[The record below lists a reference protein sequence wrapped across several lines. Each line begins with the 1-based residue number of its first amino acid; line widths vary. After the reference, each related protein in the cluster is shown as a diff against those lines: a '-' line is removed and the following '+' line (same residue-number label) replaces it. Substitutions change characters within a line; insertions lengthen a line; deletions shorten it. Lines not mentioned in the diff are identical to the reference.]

1 MASDTTKIKAV
12 KVEQWPIANIIPY
25 ELNVKKHEKE
35 QVARIV
41 QAIVKSGRFD
51 VPIVV
56 DKNGVIIKG
65 HGRRLAALELGMDTV
80 PVICHRDIGPEEARA
95 MRLSDNR
102 VAISDIDTEML
113 KVELKDLD
121 QGLLAG
127 IFDAKE
133 LDFMGANLGEMNI
146 DAFVEDMDVVIA
158 EQRRDI
164 DERTERALD
173 ARVSVAKAL
182 GFKDIAAGQQ
192 IHVTR
197 LMAKAE
203 EATGLSGADAFTTYL
218 AAL

>member
-1 MASDTTKIKAV
+1 MASDPIKTP
-12 KVEQWPIANIIPY
+12 KVEHWPIENLIPY

-65 HGRRLAALELGMDTV
+65 HGRRLAALELGMKEV
-80 PVICHRDIGPEEARA
+80 PVICHRDIGPEQARA

-102 VAISDIDTEML
+102 VAVGDIDTEML
-113 KVELKDLD
+113 KVELGDLD
-121 QGLLAG
+121 QDLLSG

-133 LDFMGANLGEMNI
+133 LDFISADLGEMNL
-146 DAFVEDMDVVIA
+146 DAFVTDMDEVVS
-158 EQRRDI
+158 EQRADLA
-164 DERTERALD
+164 ERTERVAES
-173 ARVSVAKAL
+173 RVPVAKAL
-182 GFKDIAAGQQ
+182 GFKDIPASMQ
-192 IHVTR
+192 IHITR
-197 LMAKAE
+197 LMARAE
-203 EATGLSGADAFTTYL
+203 EATGLKGADAFTTFA